1 MPTLGPMWR
10 SSRDLGHRKD
20 PEHSLSLALGLSR
33 ALCLEHDA
41 KVSFSKHVL
50 SFPGLTKTPQ
60 HLGKA
65 EEGGQRHWRHNQCL
79 INILIAAQLPW
90 RLGLDTHIQSGK
102 ED

>member
-1 MPTLGPMWR
+1 MPAFGPMWK
-10 SSRDLGHRKD
+10 SSRDLGHSED
-20 PEHSLSLALGLSR
+20 PEHSLSLALELSR
-33 ALCLEHDA
+33 ALCMELNA
-41 KVSFSKHVL
+41 KVSFSEHVC

-65 EEGGQRHWRHNQCL
+65 EEGGRRHPRHNQWL

-90 RLGLDTHIQSGK
+90 RIGLDTHIQSGK

>member
-1 MPTLGPMWR
+1 MWR
-10 SSRDLGHRKD
+10 SSGDLGHS
-20 PEHSLSLALGLSR
+20 EGSHHSQSLAFELLGCMCMER
-33 ALCLEHDA
+33 DD
-41 KVSFSKHVL
+41 KVSFSKHVR

-65 EEGGQRHWRHNQCL
+65 EEGRTRHPRHNQWL

-90 RLGLDTHIQSGK
+90 CLGLDTHIQSGK